1 MRAVISIISIL
12 LFFQE
17 NVLAVDQTR
26 CRVERRYLAFFTPW
40 GKEPPTP
47 PDIVEE
53 VLGDMVESIR
63 KKMAEIGLKVADQ
76 LGDKKSL
83 VRYAE
88 VNVNIK

>member
-1 MRAVISIISIL
+1 
-12 LFFQE
+12 
-17 NVLAVDQTR
+17 
-26 CRVERRYLAFFTPW
+26 
-40 GKEPPTP
+40 
-47 PDIVEE
+47 
-53 VLGDMVESIR
+53 MVESIR